1 MRGLLARRRNVI
13 LLVALLVLQLLLVG
27 QQIRDRPV
35 DARLNYW
42 SSRAFWPFQVSGQ
55 WVFRAVSNA
64 WSGYVGLVGTA
75 ADNHRLDAE
84 VSRLRLENYYLQ
96 QRLVQARGRAELD
109 EYRAGLASH
118 TLAAKVIARGP
129 TRIARELFL
138 DRGRDHG
145 VRPGMAVVV
154 PTGIVGKVEA
164 AHGASSMVL
173 LVDDAKA
180 GVGALLGQSGAL
192 GVLRGMTSSLC
203 RIDYVPPYVAVRVGE
218 QVYTSGLDGIFPP
231 GVPVGEVVSV
241 ETTPELRAIA
251 VSLHTDLDRVRD
263 VAVVLRA
270 EHESLPD
277 TVQMHLAR
285 LLAAPEPS
293 ADDEQ
298 RVGLLAG
305 PADHVKLTY
314 RRTLESQDKKIGLLG
329 QRPPDFSAATDSLR
343 AAKRELSGVAGEA
356 E

>member
-1 MRGLLARRRNVI
+1 M
-13 LLVALLVLQLLLVG
+13 Q
-27 QQIRDRPV
+27 
-35 DARLNYW
+35 
-42 SSRAFWPFQVSGQ
+42 
-55 WVFRAVSNA
+55 
-64 WSGYVGLVGTA
+64 
-75 ADNHRLDAE
+75 
-84 VSRLRLENYYLQ
+84 
-96 QRLVQARGRAELD
+96 
-109 EYRAGLASH
+109 
-118 TLAAKVIARGP
+118 
-129 TRIARELFL
+129 
-138 DRGRDHG
+138 
-145 VRPGMAVVV
+145 
-154 PTGIVGKVEA
+154 
-164 AHGASSMVL
+164 
-173 LVDDAKA
+173 
-180 GVGALLGQSGAL
+180 
-192 GVLRGMTSSLC
+192 
-203 RIDYVPPYVAVRVGE
+203 
-218 QVYTSGLDGIFPP
+218 IFPP